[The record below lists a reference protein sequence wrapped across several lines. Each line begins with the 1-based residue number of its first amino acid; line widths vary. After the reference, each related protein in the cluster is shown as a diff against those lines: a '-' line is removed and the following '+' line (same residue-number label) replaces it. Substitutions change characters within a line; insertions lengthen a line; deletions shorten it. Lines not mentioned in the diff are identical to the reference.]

1 MTINLTIDGMA
12 AEAREG
18 SSILEVINAAGV
30 YVPQLCKDPA
40 MPAIGACRTCLV
52 QVEGRRGFPAS
63 CHTPVSEGM
72 VVHTNSPEV
81 RRIRQGILDL
91 TLGMLPTETPGEP
104 LAEHKELKTASK
116 FHDLLSPGYEP
127 RTRDHTDVSN
137 PFFSVE
143 MDDCIMCGRCVEACQ
158 SLQEIGAIAILGR
171 GQDAFIGTYADE
183 PIGESICTSCGSCVA
198 ACPTGAIEPK
208 LSPANAVKQTSTV
221 CPYCG
226 VGCGILLNTD
236 ANDKVLWVDDD
247 PNNQSSLGKLCVK
260 GRFGVT
266 FVNHGDRL
274 TTPLIRKNG
283 KLTPA
288 SWDEALDLT
297 ADKAGRAPGGDRR
310 PRFRQGDQ
318 RGRLH
323 PPEVHAHGDGHQQ
336 HRPLHSAVPLAVGGG
351 DAEVSRERGD
361 QQLLSGLRK
370 GGLPDHRRV

>member
-1 MTINLTIDGMA
+1 MTINLTIDGMPV
-12 AEAREG
+12 EAREG

-63 CHTPVSEGM
+63 CHTPASEGM

-91 TLGMLPTETPGEP
+91 TLGMLPTETPGQP
-104 LAEHKELKTASK
+104 LAEHKELKTASQY
-116 FHDLLSPGYEP
+116 HDLLSTGYET
-127 RTRDHTDVSN
+127 RARDHTDASN

-183 PIGESICTSCGSCVA
+183 PIAESICTSCGSCVA

-208 LSPANAVKQTSTV
+208 LNPANAVKQTSTV

-226 VGCGILLNTD
+226 VGCGIVLNTD
-236 ANDKVLWVDDD
+236 A
-247 PNNQSSLGKLCVK
+247 
-260 GRFGVT
+260 
-266 FVNHGDRL
+266 
-274 TTPLIRKNG
+274 
-283 KLTPA
+283 
-288 SWDEALDLT
+288 E
-297 ADKAGRAPGGDRR
+297 
-310 PRFRQGDQ
+310 
-318 RGRLH
+318 
-323 PPEVHAHGDGHQQ
+323 
-336 HRPLHSAVPLAVGGG
+336 
-351 DAEVSRERGD
+351 
-361 QQLLSGLRK
+361 
-370 GGLPDHRRV
+370 